1 MVKAAVLENPGQ
13 LYDQAKR
20 LSWMISAQLGNS
32 AWRHFEGEADI
43 GASAANSHFVPQSG
57 PLCKAQ
63 RKSGF
68 RP

>member
-43 GASAANSHFVPQSG
+43 GASAANSHFVRIAVLG
-57 PLCKAQ
+57 DHRCEWLV
-63 RKSGF
+63 
-68 RP
+68 